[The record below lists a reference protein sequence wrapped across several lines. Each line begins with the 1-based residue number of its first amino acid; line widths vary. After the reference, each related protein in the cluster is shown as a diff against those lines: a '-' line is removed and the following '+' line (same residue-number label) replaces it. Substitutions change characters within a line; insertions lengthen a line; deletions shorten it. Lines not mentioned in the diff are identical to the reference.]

1 MSWNVKY
8 LPEALDDLRKLDGSQ
23 KILIR
28 KAIQKVCQNPLP
40 ETEGGYGKLLGN
52 KGGTNL
58 SGFLKIKLRGAGLR
72 IVYQLI
78 RQGDHML
85 VIVIGAREDEQVYE
99 IAQKRISKHKHASRR
114 TQTAKNAVWRRGS
127 RVFCDFCCAS
137 LTKNTSRDISCEQ
150 QPARPAA
157 GSIPPF
163 PAEQIFRPG

>member
-1 MSWNVKY
+1 MSWNVQY

-23 KILIR
+23 KLLIR

-58 SGFLKIKLRGAGLR
+58 SGFLKIKLRRAGLR

-99 IAQKRISKHKHASRR
+99 IAQKRISKH
-114 TQTAKNAVWRRGS
+114 N
-127 RVFCDFCCAS
+127 
-137 LTKNTSRDISCEQ
+137 L
-150 QPARPAA
+150 
-157 GSIPPF
+157 
-163 PAEQIFRPG
+163 

>member
-1 MSWNVKY
+1 MSWNVQY

-23 KILIR
+23 KLLIR
-28 KAIQKVCQNPLP
+28 KAIQKACQNPLP

-99 IAQKRISKHKHASRR
+99 IAQKRISKH
-114 TQTAKNAVWRRGS
+114 N
-127 RVFCDFCCAS
+127 
-137 LTKNTSRDISCEQ
+137 L
-150 QPARPAA
+150 
-157 GSIPPF
+157 
-163 PAEQIFRPG
+163 